1 MLTFVVG
8 DLFDEEGLASLS
20 RLVAVHTRRNGMH
33 YTIYIIRDGGKTLYV
48 GKGERGVIPRL
59 LNHLGLGDFKWAQEP
74 SMIGQLI
81 KDNLPVSSNWQ
92 IEIRTV
98 EECRST
104 VSANVPGYLHGEHI
118 TVNVAE
124 SVLISTLEPSINRTG
139 NSPYTSGG
147 NIPSVP
153 ISELPQSDVIGNALL
168 SGQLAG
174 YMKPFIESLGRLRHN
189 TRAAYGYAIKV
200 FTTLNIPLKS
210 DLYEC
215 FHKTLVEQKYAKGTR
230 KLYLLAV
237 REFVDWLASRNLLP
251 VEINTAEAEARL
263 LLCAGTGECHI
274 PRAVQI
280 DRRLPEIIS
289 FYDNQELPENQNKRL
304 ELLRS
309 RAIMHTLYSSAGRVS
324 EVTSLTR
331 AQVADGQADQAT
343 TIGKGNKPRTMFF
356 TREAQAAI
364 RAYCNARQDTY
375 PALFISHGRNKGRP
389 LTRARVWQ
397 TVKLAVRTLGISTI
411 TSPHSFRHY
420 RATQL
425 LNEGMS
431 LEFVQ
436 EYLGHSSPATT
447 RIVYAQ
453 VNKRVLKEQLNEFG
467 LSPKEALKQA
477 LERANKE

>member
-1 MLTFVVG
+1 M
-8 DLFDEEGLASLS
+8 
-20 RLVAVHTRRNGMH
+20 
-33 YTIYIIRDGGKTLYV
+33 
-48 GKGERGVIPRL
+48 
-59 LNHLGLGDFKWAQEP
+59 
-74 SMIGQLI
+74 
-81 KDNLPVSSNWQ
+81 
-92 IEIRTV
+92 
-98 EECRST
+98 
-104 VSANVPGYLHGEHI
+104 
-118 TVNVAE
+118 AE
-124 SVLISTLEPSINRTG
+124 NTPSIEEFLNSLTG
-139 NSPYTSGG
+139 
-147 NIPSVP
+147 
-153 ISELPQSDVIGNALL
+153 LSD
-168 SGQLAG
+168 
-174 YMKPFIESLGRLRHN
+174 K
-189 TRAAYGYAIKV
+189 TREAYGYALALFESTHI
-200 FTTLNIPLKS
+200 TLDS
-210 DLYEC
+210 DVLRNFNTELD
-215 FHKTLVEQKYAKGTR
+215 KRKYAKSTR
-230 KLYLLAV
+230 MLYITALKRYLGWLDAMDKLPAAL
-237 REFVDWLASRNLLP
+237 SRSKAD
-251 VEINTAEAEARL
+251 ERL
-263 LLCAGTGECHI
+263 
-274 PRAVQI
+274 RAVQSRRARESYHPKEI
-280 DRRLPEIIS
+280 DRRLPEIIA

-324 EVTSLTR
+324 EITSLTR

-477 LERANKE
+477 LYRANKE